1 MPPPDSTPPEPTVDR
16 VLGPHTIV
24 LVGVDG
30 GRYPAGNSVLVTGAD
45 ATAVIDPS
53 TSLRARDRV
62 PAADHVVLTHTH
74 EDHVAGVHHYPDAT
88 VHVHED
94 DLIGIRSIDGLL
106 DMFGM
111 TGDRADAFRQTLIDE
126 FTYVAR
132 PDAVGHVD
140 GDVIDLGGV
149 TIRFVHLPG
158 HTAGHC
164 GLLIEP
170 DGVLVTGDIDLSAF
184 GPLYGDTYS
193 SLDDFERSL
202 QRVRA
207 IEARWYVTFHHKGV
221 IDGRDA
227 FVEALD
233 AFASAI
239 PRREDAMVAFATEP
253 RSMDD
258 FVAHR
263 FVYRPHVT
271 LPFVDT
277 VERRSAE
284 MSLRR
289 LVANGRLTTTA
300 DGRWRAS

>member
-1 MPPPDSTPPEPTVDR
+1 M
-16 VLGPHTIV
+16 
-24 LVGVDG
+24 
-30 GRYPAGNSVLVTGAD
+30 
-45 ATAVIDPS
+45 
-53 TSLRARDRV
+53 
-62 PAADHVVLTHTH
+62 LTHTH
-74 EDHVAGVHHYPDAT
+74 EDHVAGVHLYPDAI

-111 TGDRADAFRQTLIDE
+111 SGDRAGAFRQTLIDE

-132 PDAVGHVD
+132 PGTVGHVD
-140 GDVIDLGGV
+140 GDVLDLGGA

-202 QRVRA
+202 QRSARDR
-207 IEARWYVTFHHKGV
+207 ARWYVTFHHKGV
-221 IDGRDA
+221 IDGRGA
-227 FVEALD
+227 FVEALG

-239 PRREDAMVAFATEP
+239 PRREDAMVAFANEP
-253 RSMDD
+253 RSMED
-258 FVAHR
+258 FVTHR

-284 MSLRR
+284 MSLG
-289 LVANGRLTTTA
+289 ASS
-300 DGRWRAS
+300 RAAA